1 MYIWYGAF
9 SVYPAQLMKEDFI
22 PGCLADTKLSGSL
35 SCEWNGCIS
44 DSAVN
49 KFCYKVLLRVQCTYI
64 ASIYPVILTLAAST
78 NVNIMALSLMLAF
91 FGGYGALLCNYG
103 NGASIYIFGNGY
115 VSQKDWYLKGTIL
128 LAMIFAVFLI
138 IGLPYWKIMG
148 IC

>member
-1 MYIWYGAF
+1 M
-9 SVYPAQLMKEDFI
+9 
-22 PGCLADTKLSGSL
+22 
-35 SCEWNGCIS
+35 
-44 DSAVN
+44 
-49 KFCYKVLLRVQCTYI
+49 
-64 ASIYPVILTLAAST
+64 TLAAST

>member
-1 MYIWYGAF
+1 
-9 SVYPAQLMKEDFI
+9 
-22 PGCLADTKLSGSL
+22 
-35 SCEWNGCIS
+35 
-44 DSAVN
+44 
-49 KFCYKVLLRVQCTYI
+49 
-64 ASIYPVILTLAAST
+64 
-78 NVNIMALSLMLAF
+78 MALSLMLAF